1 MDVFFVINRF
11 FLILSMFFWGASII
25 WVNGFIKPLLKRKTS
40 SEMQGFIFRTMRF
53 QRRIVYLCWLLFLGT
68 ATTAYTAGDPM
79 LQRFE
84 LLNTAGII
92 TVIVFLIHIF
102 FTFYIFRISRM
113 NEHSPMS
120 ITEREVKILV
130 NGGYANIFIFLV
142 AFALAFSQL

>member
-1 MDVFFVINRF
+1 MDVFFVVNRF

-53 QRRIVYLCWLLFLGT
+53 QRRVVYLCWLLFLGT

-84 LLNTAGII
+84 PLNTAGII
-92 TVIVFLIHIF
+92 TVIVFFIHIF
-102 FTFYIFRISRM
+102 FSFYMFRISRM

-120 ITEREVKILV
+120 ITEREVRILI
-130 NGGYANIFIFLV
+130 NGGYINIFIFILTFTL
-142 AFALAFSQL
+142 AFAQL